1 MSDPAPRRPRWWAIA
16 LLAAALT
23 LPVAALLDGPIGRF
37 AAVVLCPRDHA
48 ELVVRVSRD
57 QTRDQRFAGSSGA
70 TSLCVDPATASAC
83 RWGRP
88 SCRSVA
94 VSTFATYAT
103 LLGIAFALALLPAA
117 GFLVMRRRRPR

>member
-1 MSDPAPRRPRWWAIA
+1 MTTTSPRRPRPWAIA

-23 LPVAALLDGPIGRF
+23 LPLAALLEGPIGR
-37 AAVVLCPRDHA
+37 AAGLLLCPGDHP

-57 QTRDQRFAGSSGA
+57 LTRDQRYVGSSGA

-94 VSTFATYAT
+94 VSTVTTYAT
-103 LLGIAFALALLPAA
+103 LLGIAFVLALLPAA
-117 GFLVMRRRRPR
+117 GFLVARSRRGT